1 MGIASVIPFI
11 SISSLSI
18 SFGLYDLVIDTITN
32 LFKNLKLNI
41 ITLAHIL
48 IGIVLGLISGIKL
61 IEFAFKHAKTQAI
74 LLFIGIIAGG
84 IYLMFKDNKVAI
96 KNKKYLIVSFLIFI
110 ISVCGYY
117 FTRNISITLLV
128 PDGLNLLIIL
138 LVGIALGISLF
149 IPGFGLVVINIFKNY
164 YNILFDFKSNLVLG
178 IIIVIGIFIGIYIA
192 CRALM
197 NVRKKY
203 ALFNNIIL
211 GLMISSIVIAFI
223 NMNII
228 KLDFI
233 NIFTSLF
240 TLFWGFMLAKNL
252 IKE

>member
-11 SISSLSI
+11 SVSSLSI
-18 SFGLYDLVIDTITN
+18 SFGLYDLVIDSITK

-48 IGIVLGLISGIKL
+48 VGIVLGLISGIEL
-61 IEFAFKHAKTQAI
+61 IEFAFKHAKAQTI

-84 IYLMFKDNKVAI
+84 IYLMFKDNKIDI
-96 KNKKYLIVSFLIFI
+96 KNKKYLIIAFLIFV

-117 FTRNISITLLV
+117 FTRNISLTLLN
-128 PDGLNLLIIL
+128 PNSFLNILLIA
-138 LVGIALGISLF
+138 IAIGISLF
-149 IPGFGLVVINIFKNY
+149 IPGLGLIVINIFKNY
-164 YNILFDFKSNLVLG
+164 YSVLFDFKNNFVLG
-178 IIIVIGIFIGIYIA
+178 IIIIIGIFIGVYIA
-192 CRALM
+192 CRVLI
-197 NVRKKY
+197 NVRNKY
-203 ALFNNIIL
+203 VLFNNIIL

-223 NMNII
+223 NIDIFRFN
-228 KLDFI
+228 FI
-233 NIFTSLF
+233 SIFTSLF